1 MRNELYKM
9 FRWVINKY
17 FEKNPD
23 GVISCG
29 ELKWILQDVWNNMVK
44 DGEIHLIDEDNEKK
58 QD

>member
-44 DGEIHLIDEDNEKK
+44 DGEIHLIDEDEK
-58 QD
+58 

>member
-29 ELKWILQDVWNNMVK
+29 ELKWILQDVK
-44 DGEIHLIDEDNEKK
+44 DGEIHIIDNDVE
-58 QD
+58 